1 MSPNMNSRSRSKKTI
16 STIIIAI
23 IALCLVVLAVVPHI
37 IMSPVLG
44 KRVECPQYISEDY
57 GIAAEQISLR
67 TEDGLSLAAWH
78 TKADSSRGT
87 IILLSGIQK
96 PSVTAFFGYAKM
108 FADNGWDSLLIEM
121 RGRNLS
127 EGREIGLGY
136 TEWNDVVAG
145 VNYLSDNQEASDLPI
160 IAMGT
165 SLGGATSIMA
175 AGKDPRVDGVIA
187 ISAFSSW
194 EDAFSDNMNLVNVPR
209 LFCTLEKP
217 FVKLYLGIHYGFDT
231 VSYSPLKALED
242 FGNRPLLLMHSTKDS
257 QVPYPSFERLR
268 KQAEKCNID
277 TSTFVREGDEHFL
290 CYEEYFDNPLQD
302 TEFSDSILRFLNA
315 NY

>member
-16 STIIIAI
+16 SIIIIAI

-44 KRVECPQYISEDY
+44 KRVERPQYISEDY
-57 GIAAEQISLR
+57 GITAEQISLK

-78 TKADSSRGT
+78 TKANSGRGT
-87 IILLSGIQK
+87 IILLSGIES

-145 VNYLSDNQEASDLPI
+145 VDYLSDNQEASDLPI
-160 IAMGT
+160 VAMGT
-165 SLGGATSIMA
+165 SLGGATS
-175 AGKDPRVDGVIA
+175 
-187 ISAFSSW
+187 
-194 EDAFSDNMNLVNVPR
+194 
-209 LFCTLEKP
+209 
-217 FVKLYLGIHYGFDT
+217 
-231 VSYSPLKALED
+231 
-242 FGNRPLLLMHSTKDS
+242 
-257 QVPYPSFERLR
+257 
-268 KQAEKCNID
+268 
-277 TSTFVREGDEHFL
+277 EG
-290 CYEEYFDNPLQD
+290 
-302 TEFSDSILRFLNA
+302 A
-315 NY
+315 